1 VRVLVGTLPTIDRA
15 VEDGQ
20 NGLTI
25 RKRPA
30 YGSARSKEQKFSLSP
45 GGVRKLQQ
53 NTADSLLGEI
63 ESFCRQTGIAE
74 STFGRQV
81 VNDGKLCVRLRNG
94 KDVTLDT
101 AARIR
106 IYISAHQPA
115 SGSASENGTA
125 QPEQTTKGRI
135 IMSGKTSKQKTSP
148 APKASKSKAA
158 AAVNGSGDRPFRFY
172 DNRQKY
178 LAFVNTT
185 NEKWKVAE
193 RATRELALLRPKPP
207 ALRLF
212 DAGMGDATVLSHL
225 MRAMHRRFPIMPFFI
240 VGKEISL
247 EDVRL
252 SLEKLP
258 DRFIEHPASVIVITN
273 LYYAEAP
280 WLRPRDVKHA
290 AALNWREVGLEG
302 GSAQEYGEQ
311 LRGLDPFLVDGWQVK
326 ASEKTGN
333 PMYVRPS
340 VLVIYRKDHSF
351 LLDSVIPKPGQVGG
365 DYDLVVASQPW
376 RARMSAE
383 FKVKKVIAPLVRSLR
398 QSGRLLAV
406 QSCGDD
412 PALEMVNEIWP
423 GEEPFKVNRHELIRV
438 LREELAREARDYN
451 FIAGSDAK
459 SIFKYEM
466 HTLPSEVQESIG
478 TSTLFAAWNASV
490 YVSQIEDE
498 RLEPAIVSG
507 NYLQATSKVLKKH
520 KGLWFNDESF
530 VVTRKP

>member
-1 VRVLVGTLPTIDRA
+1 LN
-15 VEDGQ
+15 Q
-20 NGLTI
+20 
-25 RKRPA
+25 
-30 YGSARSKEQKFSLSP
+30 SA
-45 GGVRKLQQ
+45 
-53 NTADSLLGEI
+53 ADSLLGEI
-63 ESFCRQTGIAE
+63 ESFCRQSGIAE
-74 STFGRQV
+74 STVGRQA

-106 IYISAHQPA
+106 IFISKHQPA
-115 SGSASENGTA
+115 TTNGAVHAET
-125 QPEQTTKGRI
+125 TTKGSI
-135 IMSGKTSKQKTSP
+135 IMSGKTSKQKASP
-148 APKASKSKAA
+148 TPKASKAKSQ
-158 AAVNGSGDRPFRFY
+158 AAVSASGTGDRPFRFY

-193 RATRELALLRPKPP
+193 RATRELALLKPRPP

-311 LRGLDPFLVDGWQVK
+311 LRSLDSFLVDGWQVK

-406 QSCGDD
+406 QSCGND

-438 LREELAREARDYN
+438 LREELGREARDYN
-451 FIAGSDAK
+451 FVAGSDAK
-459 SIFKYEM
+459 SIFRYEM

-507 NYLQATSKVLKKH
+507 NYLHATSKVLRKH